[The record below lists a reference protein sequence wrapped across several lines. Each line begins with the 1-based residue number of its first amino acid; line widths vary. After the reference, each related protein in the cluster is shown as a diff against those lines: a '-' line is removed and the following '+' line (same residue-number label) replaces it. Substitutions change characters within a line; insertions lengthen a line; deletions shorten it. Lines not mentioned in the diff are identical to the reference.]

1 MLYRFNTVQFS
12 LLAGKPFFLIQRG
25 SNFGN
30 YSWAAG
36 TFLPNGWIGGLLIGG
51 EENRGADGEFSTSDR
66 VAYS

>member
-1 MLYRFNTVQFS
+1 MLRRFNTVQFT
-12 LLAGKPFFLIQRG
+12 LLAGIPFFLDHRG

-36 TFLPNGWIGGLLIGG
+36 TFLSNGWIGGLLIGG
-51 EENRGADGEFSTSDR
+51 EENRGADGEFSTIDR